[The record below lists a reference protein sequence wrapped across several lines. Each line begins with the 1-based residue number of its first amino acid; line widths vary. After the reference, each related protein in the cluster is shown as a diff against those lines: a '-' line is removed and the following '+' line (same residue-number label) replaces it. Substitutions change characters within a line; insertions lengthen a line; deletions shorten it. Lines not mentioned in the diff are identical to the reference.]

1 MTLAITHSIALVG
14 IEGSVVDVEAD
25 LADGLPAF
33 YLLGLPDAAL
43 GESRDRV
50 RAAIINS
57 KESWPSRRITVALS
71 PASLPKRGSSYD
83 IAVAVAI
90 LAADSKVPAKDL
102 DSLMMMG
109 ELALDGRMKAVR
121 GVLPAALA
129 ASRAGLRRIIVPM
142 SNVAEAR
149 LVPDVEVMGFRSLGE
164 LIAWF
169 RGVEPPDQLPVQEP
183 LIQEIKPPLD
193 LVDVVG
199 QHEARRAAEI
209 AAVGEHHLFMVGTPG
224 SGKTMIA
231 ERLPSILPVLDRDQ
245 AIEVSAIHSIAGL
258 LSADEPLLTAPP
270 FIAPH
275 HSASRSAVIG
285 GGSAHPRPGAASL
298 AHRGVLFMDE
308 APEFSRGILD
318 ALRQPLESGSVC
330 VARTAGTARY
340 PARFLLVLAANPCPC
355 GRFSGDGHSCTCSSL
370 MVRRYLSRLSGPLL
384 DRVDLQVYVEPVS
397 RVDLMGNLRGE
408 PSAVVRDRVMVARER
423 SISRLKKEGLQTNS
437 QINATALRGEL
448 AADADGM
455 SLVHRALDEHR
466 LTARGLHK
474 VLRLAW
480 SVADLEGH
488 KRPTIDDVAQAYAL
502 RTGAQ
507 RLVGAA

>member
-1 MTLAITHSIALVG
+1 MTLATTRSIALIG
-14 IEGSVVDVEAD
+14 IEGAVVDIEAD

-57 KESWPSRRITVALS
+57 GESWPSRRITVALS

-90 LAADSKVPAKDL
+90 LAADSKLPAKDL
-102 DSLMMMG
+102 GSLMLMG
-109 ELALDGRMKAVR
+109 ELALDGRMKEVR
-121 GVLPAALA
+121 GVLPAVLA
-129 ASRAGLRRIIVPM
+129 AARAGLRRVIVPIT
-142 SNVAEAR
+142 NVQEAR
-149 LVPDVEVMGFRSLGE
+149 LVPDVEVIGFRSLGE

-169 RGVEPPDQLPVQEP
+169 RGVEPPDQLP
-183 LIQEIKPPLD
+183 IQEQLIPQLIPPLD
-193 LVDVVG
+193 LADVVG

-209 AAVGEHHLFMVGTPG
+209 AAVGEHHFFMVGTPG

-231 ERLPSILPVLDRDQ
+231 ERLPSILPILDREC

-258 LSADEPLLTAPP
+258 LPVNEPLLSAPP
-270 FIAPH
+270 FVAPH
-275 HSASRSAVIG
+275 HTASRSAIIG
-285 GGSAHPRPGAASL
+285 GGSAHPRPGAVSL

-318 ALRQPLESGSVC
+318 ALRQPLESRFVT

-355 GRFSGDGHSCTCSSL
+355 GRFSGDGRACTCSSL

-408 PSAVVRDRVMVARER
+408 SSAAVRDRVMAARER
-423 SISRLKKEGLQTNS
+423 SANRLEKGGWRTNS
-437 QINATALRGEL
+437 QISATALRGESS
-448 AADADGM
+448 ADAGGM

-488 KRPTIDDVAQAYAL
+488 QRPTIDDVAQAYAL

>member
-1 MTLAITHSIALVG
+1 MALATTRSIALLG

-50 RAAIINS
+50 RAAILNS
-57 KESWPSRRITVALS
+57 GESWPSRRITVALS

-90 LAADSKVPAKDL
+90 LAADSKVPSKDL
-102 DSLMMMG
+102 PSLMLMG
-109 ELALDGRMKAVR
+109 ELALDGRIKEVR
-121 GVLPAALA
+121 GVLPAVLA
-129 ASRAGLRRIIVPM
+129 ATKAGIYRAIVPAA
-142 SNVAEAR
+142 NVAEAR
-149 LVPDVEVMGFRSLGE
+149 LVPGVEVMGFRSLVG

-169 RGVEPPDQLPVQEP
+169 RGVEPPDELPNQEP
-183 LIQEIKPPLD
+183 LAISVTKQLD

-199 QHEARRAAEI
+199 QHEAKRAAEI
-209 AAVGEHHLFMVGTPG
+209 SAVGEHHLFMVGTPG

-231 ERLPSILPVLDRDQ
+231 ERLPSILPPLDSER

-258 LSADEPLLTAPP
+258 LPEQEPLLTSPP

-275 HSASRSAVIG
+275 HTASRSAIIG
-285 GGSAHPRPGAASL
+285 GGSAHPKPGAVSL
-298 AHRGVLFMDE
+298 AHGGVLFMDE
-308 APEFSRGILD
+308 APEFTRGILD
-318 ALRQPLESGSVC
+318 ALRQPLESGFVSVS
-330 VARTAGTARY
+330 RTAGTARY
-340 PARFLLVLAANPCPC
+340 PARFLLALAANPCPC
-355 GRFSGDGHSCTCSSL
+355 GKFSGDGRACTCSSL

-397 RVDLMGNLRGE
+397 RVDLMGNISGE
-408 PSAVVRDRVMVARER
+408 SSDLVRDRVMAARER
-423 SISRLKKEGLQTNS
+423 SIRRLEIGGWRTNS
-437 QINATALRGEL
+437 QIGASSLRG
-448 AADADGM
+448 AMSADSAGM
-455 SLVHRALDEHR
+455 ALVHRALDDHR

-488 KRPTIDDVAQAYAL
+488 DRPTIDDVAQGYAL

>member
-1 MTLAITHSIALVG
+1 MTLATTRSIALVG
-14 IEGSVVDVEAD
+14 IEGAVVDVEAD

-33 YLLGLPDAAL
+33 YLLGLPDASL

-57 KESWPSRRITVALS
+57 GESWPSRRITVALS

-90 LAADSKVPAKDL
+90 LAADSKLPAKDL
-102 DSLMMMG
+102 GELMLMG
-109 ELALDGRMKAVR
+109 ELSLDGRLKEVR
-121 GVLPAALA
+121 GVLPAVLA
-129 ASRAGLRRIIVPM
+129 AARAGIRRVIVPIT
-142 SNVAEAR
+142 NVQEAR
-149 LVPDVEVMGFRSLGE
+149 LVPDVEVIGFRSLGE

-169 RGVEPPDQLPVQEP
+169 RGLEPPDQLP
-183 LIQEIKPPLD
+183 IQDQLMPDVKVPLD

-209 AAVGEHHLFMVGTPG
+209 AAVGEHHFFMVGTPG

-231 ERLPSILPVLDRDQ
+231 ERMPSILPELDRDG
-245 AIEVSAIHSIAGL
+245 AIEVSAIHSIAGC
-258 LSADEPLLTAPP
+258 LSGNEPLLIAPP

-275 HSASRSAVIG
+275 HTATRSAVIG
-285 GGSAHPRPGAASL
+285 GGSAHPRPGAVSL
-298 AHRGVLFMDE
+298 AHCGVLFMDE
-308 APEFSRGILD
+308 APEFARGILD
-318 ALRQPLESGSVC
+318 ALRQPLESGFVS
-330 VARTAGTARY
+330 VARTAGTAKY

-355 GRFSGDGHSCTCSSL
+355 GRFSGDGRACTCSSL
-370 MVRRYLSRLSGPLL
+370 MVRKYLSRLSGPLL

-408 PSAVVRDRVMVARER
+408 SSAAVHDRVMAARER
-423 SISRLKKEGLQTNS
+423 SASRLARGGWRTNS
-437 QINATALRGEL
+437 QISATVLRGEF
-448 AADADGM
+448 AADARGM

-488 KRPTIDDVAQAYAL
+488 DRPTIDDVAQGYAL

>member
-1 MTLAITHSIALVG
+1 MTLAITRSIALLG
-14 IEGSVVDVEAD
+14 IEGSVVDIEAD

-57 KESWPSRRITVALS
+57 GESWPSRRITVALS

-90 LAADSKVPAKDL
+90 LAADSKLPTKDL
-102 DSLMMMG
+102 QSFVFIG
-109 ELALDGRMKAVR
+109 ELALDGRIKGVR
-121 GVLPAALA
+121 GVLPAVLA
-129 ASRAGLRRIIVPM
+129 AARAGIGRIIV
-142 SNVAEAR
+142 STANVGEAR
-149 LVPDVEVMGFRSLGE
+149 LVPDVEVIGFRTLGA

-169 RGVEPPDQLPVQEP
+169 RGIEPPDQPPIQEP
-183 LIQEIKPPLD
+183 LIKLPATPLD
-193 LVDVVG
+193 LADVVG
-199 QHEARRAAEI
+199 QHEAKRAAEI

-231 ERLPSILPVLDRDQ
+231 ERLPSILPILDREC

-258 LSADEPLLTAPP
+258 LSENEPLLIAPP
-270 FIAPH
+270 FVAPH
-275 HSASRSAVIG
+275 HTASRSAIIG
-285 GGSAHPRPGAASL
+285 GGSAHPRPGAVSL
-298 AHRGVLFMDE
+298 AHHGVLFMDE
-308 APEFSRGILD
+308 APEFTRGILD
-318 ALRQPLESGSVC
+318 ALRQPLESGFVSV
-330 VARTAGTARY
+330 AGTARY

-355 GRFSGDGHSCTCSSL
+355 GRFSGDGRSCTCSSL

-384 DRVDLQVYVEPVS
+384 DRVDLQIYVEPVT

-408 PSAVVRDRVMVARER
+408 SSDLVRDRVMAARER
-423 SISRLKKEGLQTNS
+423 SIKRLGTSGWRTNS
-437 QINATALRGEL
+437 QIGATSLRGEMS
-448 AADADGM
+448 ADSGGM

-488 KRPTIDDVAQAYAL
+488 QRPTIDDVAQSYAL

>member
-1 MTLAITHSIALVG
+1 MTLAITHSIALLG
-14 IEGSVVDVEAD
+14 IEGSVVDIEAD

-50 RAAIINS
+50 RAAILNS
-57 KESWPSRRITVALS
+57 GESWPSRRITVALS

-83 IAVAVAI
+83 VAVAVAI
-90 LAADSKVPAKDL
+90 LAADAKMPAKDL
-102 DSLMMMG
+102 GSIMMMG
-109 ELALDGRMKAVR
+109 ELALDGRMKEVR
-121 GVLPAALA
+121 GVLPAVLA
-129 ASRAGLRRIIVPM
+129 AARAGIRRIIVPIT
-142 SNVAEAR
+142 NVAEAR
-149 LVPDVEVMGFRSLGE
+149 LVPDVEVVGFRSLSE
-164 LIAWF
+164 LISWF
-169 RGVEPPDQLPVQEP
+169 RGVEPPDQLPVQEQLTP
-183 LIQEIKPPLD
+183 AVIQTLD
-193 LVDVVG
+193 LADVVG
-199 QHEARRAAEI
+199 QHEAKRAAEI

-231 ERLPSILPVLDRDQ
+231 ERMPSIMPTLDREC

-258 LSADEPLLTAPP
+258 LSEHEPLLLTPP
-270 FIAPH
+270 FVAPH
-275 HSASRSAVIG
+275 HTASRSAIVG
-285 GGSAHPRPGAASL
+285 GGSAHPRPGAVSL

-308 APEFSRGILD
+308 APEFTRGILD
-318 ALRQPLESGSVC
+318 ALRQPLESGFVS

-340 PARFLLVLAANPCPC
+340 PARFLLILAANPCPC
-355 GRFSGDGHSCTCSSL
+355 GRFAGDGRSCTCTSL
-370 MVRRYLSRLSGPLL
+370 MVRRYLSRMSGPLL

-397 RVDLMGNLRGE
+397 RMDLMGNLAGE
-408 PSAVVRDRVMVARER
+408 TSSAVRDRVMAARER
-423 SISRLKKEGLQTNS
+423 SYRRLEKGGWRTNS
-437 QINATALRGEL
+437 QISANALRSEF
-448 AADADGM
+448 AADSSGM
-455 SLVHRALDEHR
+455 SLVHRALDDHR

-488 KRPTIDDVAQAYAL
+488 QRPTIDDVAQAYAL

>member
-1 MTLAITHSIALVG
+1 MTLAITRSIALLG
-14 IEGSVVDVEAD
+14 IEGSVVDIEAD

-50 RAAIINS
+50 RAAMINS
-57 KESWPSRRITVALS
+57 GESWPSRRITVALS

-90 LAADSKVPAKDL
+90 LAADSKLPMKDL
-102 DSLMMMG
+102 HTLLFMG
-109 ELALDGRMKAVR
+109 ELALDGRIKAVR
-121 GVLPAALA
+121 GVLPAVLA
-129 ASRAGLRRIIVPM
+129 AARAGICRIIVPTA
-142 SNVAEAR
+142 NVGEAR
-149 LVPDVEVMGFRSLGE
+149 LVPGVEVIGFGTLGA

-169 RGVEPPDQLPVQEP
+169 RGVEPPDQPPIQEP
-183 LIQEIKPPLD
+183 LIAPLAAPLD

-199 QHEARRAAEI
+199 QLEAKRAAEI
-209 AAVGEHHLFMVGTPG
+209 AAVGEHHFFMVGTPG

-231 ERLPSILPVLDRDQ
+231 ERLPTILPTLDRDG

-258 LSADEPLLTAPP
+258 LSENEPLLTAPP
-270 FIAPH
+270 FVAPH
-275 HSASRSAVIG
+275 HTASRSAIIG
-285 GGSAHPRPGAASL
+285 GGSAHPRPGAVSL

-308 APEFSRGILD
+308 APEFARGILD
-318 ALRQPLESGSVC
+318 ALRQPLESGFVS
-330 VARTAGTARY
+330 VARTSGTARY

-355 GRFSGDGHSCTCSSL
+355 GRFSGDGRSCTCSSL

-384 DRVDLQVYVEPVS
+384 DRVDLQVFVEPVT

-408 PSAVVRDRVMVARER
+408 CSDVVRDRVLLARER
-423 SISRLKKEGLQTNS
+423 SIKRLESGGWRTNS
-437 QINATALRGEL
+437 QIGATALRGEMS
-448 AADADGM
+448 ADPAGM

-488 KRPTIDDVAQAYAL
+488 QRPTIDDVAQAYAL